1 MTQPSATYATNDMV
15 GIREDLVDVIYD
27 VSPVDTPFL
36 SMASQIKATNTNHE
50 WQVDALAAASATN
63 FVIEGD
69 DATTDASSPTTR
81 RGNYTAISDK
91 VARVSGTARS
101 VTTAGRAD
109 EMDYQM
115 LKRAKELKRDMEKIL
130 LANNAKVGGDD
141 TTARECAGVPAWIIT
156 SVDNNGAGTEPAG
169 DGVAA
174 YITGGSAR
182 QFTEDQL
189 KTVIKSCYDE
199 GGNPDILL
207 CGSWNRQIAS
217 TFGGGTKMQKAEDK
231 TLHTSFDIYEGDFSM
246 SLKIVPDRFT
256 QVDHVFGLEMEYWK
270 VAFLPGRNMVTTELA
285 KTGDTDQKQILCEYT
300 LEACNEKSSFAVRD
314 LTTS

>member
-36 SMASQIKATNTNHE
+36 SMAAQIKATNTYHE

-69 DATTDASSPTTR
+69 DATTDASVSTTR

-91 VARVSGTARS
+91 VARVSGTARA

-130 LANNAKVGGDD
+130 LANNARVAGDD
-141 TTARECAGVPAWIIT
+141 TTARECAGLPAWIIT
-156 SVDNNGAGTEPAG
+156 NVSNNGSGTEPTG
-169 DGVAA
+169 DGTDA
-174 YITGGSAR
+174 YVTGGTAR
-182 QFTEDQL
+182 QFTEDML
-189 KTVIKSCYDE
+189 KTAAKSCWDE
-199 GGNPDILL
+199 GGNPDVLL
-207 CGSWNRQIAS
+207 VGSFNRQIAS

-231 TLHTSFDIYEGDFSM
+231 TLHATFDVYEGDFSV
-246 SLKIVPDRFT
+246 LKIVPDRFT
-256 QVDHVFGLEMEYWK
+256 QTDHAFGLEMEYWK
-270 VAFLPGRNMVTTELA
+270 VAFLPGRNMVTEELA
-285 KTGDTDQKQILCEYT
+285 KTGDTDQKQVLCEYT